1 MSRKNHEVIDGR
13 LLRTDKTMRH
23 LKGKQ
28 LMKITSWLKTEFFR
42 TATDKQRKPTKK
54 DIDEIVD
61 IVYMKIEEAQIW
73 IPYYEVRRYMSSK
86 QTKFWNQWVKQNQ
99 QNNEHSGE

>member
-1 MSRKNHEVIDGR
+1 MSRKNHKVIDGK

-28 LMKITSWLKTEFFR
+28 LMKITSWLKSEFLR
-42 TATDKQRKPTKK
+42 TAAEKQRKPTKQEV
-54 DIDEIVD
+54 DEITD

-73 IPYYEVRRYMSSK
+73 IPYHEVRRYMSSK

-99 QNNEHSGE
+99 QSNEHSGE